1 MIRRYAGVMG
11 LLVALA
17 GCQSATA
24 PPATLDATHDTC
36 GSCRMVVSESRLA
49 SQIVAPYEEPR
60 FFDDL
65 GCLARYLAEH
75 PTLPRGARVYV
86 ADHRS
91 RDWVPAEQAIY
102 STVPSITA
110 PMGSHVVAHASITSR
125 DDDRSAP
132 GGSPVAIQELFGGHL
147 PNGGPR

>member
-1 MIRRYAGVMG
+1 MIRRTTVVVA
-11 LLVALA
+11 LLVATA

-36 GSCRMVVSESRLA
+36 ASCRMVVSEPRLA
-49 SQIVAPYEEPR
+49 SQVVAPYEEPR

-65 GCLARYLAEH
+65 GCLARYLSEH
-75 PTLPRGARVYV
+75 PTQPSGARVYV
-86 ADHRS
+86 ADHRT
-91 RDWVPAEQAIY
+91 RDGVPAERAIY

-110 PMGSHVVAHASITSR
+110 PMGSHVVAHASIRSR
-125 DDDRSAP
+125 DDDPSVS
-132 GGSPVAIQELFGGHL
+132 GGSPLSVQEHFGGHL